1 LSRRA
6 GMTQS
11 PEVREVET
19 HLPEAPASV
28 GTPVRATWAGAAFA
42 SALAVAFA
50 VLMVVGV
57 VRAWDPLLHMDE
69 WDGYAGFWYRLEDG
83 ETSAWWAQHNEH
95 RIVLARL
102 LFWFD
107 ARFLHGASWFMAACI
122 VVAVCGSA
130 ALLVWA
136 LRARLREVAGCRYPA
151 YGTWMIAA
159 AIVAVATSWMQR
171 QNLLWGFQIQFILG
185 SLLPLVAFV
194 LIGAAGT
201 HRGRAPVTT
210 RWLLGGAAVAS
221 ILSVGTIASG
231 LATPTLATLLVA
243 VVGFSRKYVAVFALL
258 ALGLTGLYLHGY
270 KSPDQHARP
279 LDLLLQRPWTVI
291 EFVSHYL
298 GAPAYLAT
306 GSMVLSVASSVLFV
320 VICLA
325 YATRQA
331 STQDRHG
338 IGLAML
344 TFAGY
349 VLVGAVATAAGRVN
363 LGAGQAFASRYET
376 PVLLAWAC
384 LLVIAAPRAMTLL
397 EGNSWP
403 CVAALVAVPLLLL
416 PRQLQALA
424 DPSADLAGRRL
435 ATVAVALGVPDP
447 EALSLVSPD
456 PRLPIQLGRRLMADR
471 LTVVGEEPWRS
482 LGERLGTHEPRLPA
496 AGCDGALVEVRS
508 VPDSPFFSIRGWTQA
523 PGDVPVTAAPLPLV
537 NPAGTTVGFAVSQT
551 GALGQK
557 AVLAD
562 STPFAGYVRSAS
574 SLRGLNLQ
582 LPQGT
587 CSTLWP

>member
-1 LSRRA
+1 
-6 GMTQS
+6 
-11 PEVREVET
+11 V
-19 HLPEAPASV
+19 
-28 GTPVRATWAGAAFA
+28 GAAFA

-185 SLLPLVAFV
+185 SLLP
-194 LIGAAGT
+194 
-201 HRGRAPVTT
+201 
-210 RWLLGGAAVAS
+210 
-221 ILSVGTIASG
+221 
-231 LATPTLATLLVA
+231 
-243 VVGFSRKYVAVFALL
+243 
-258 ALGLTGLYLHGY
+258 
-270 KSPDQHARP
+270 
-279 LDLLLQRPWTVI
+279 
-291 EFVSHYL
+291 
-298 GAPAYLAT
+298 
-306 GSMVLSVASSVLFV
+306 
-320 VICLA
+320 
-325 YATRQA
+325 
-331 STQDRHG
+331 
-338 IGLAML
+338 
-344 TFAGY
+344 
-349 VLVGAVATAAGRVN
+349 
-363 LGAGQAFASRYET
+363 
-376 PVLLAWAC
+376 C

-397 EGNSWP
+397 EGNCWP

-551 GALGQK
+551 GALGQE